1 MAYSISRAA
10 SPQPLAHMQA
20 SPLPGVLGFNYRA
33 HRYGIDSSTSYRFS
47 SYLVRLHQ
55 LDLLLD
61 VVESQVILALIKL
74 ASAVTSLIC
83 CLAI

>member
-1 MAYSISRAA
+1 MSRAA
-10 SPQPLAHMQA
+10 SPQPLAH
-20 SPLPGVLGFNYRA
+20 LLLGVLGFNYRA